1 MNKKLNIAVL
11 LPSLDNKGSLI
22 VAKDIVNNTIL
33 DYPDFANF
41 TVFYFDEIF
50 GLDLNCDCKQ
60 INYKGNFLFENF
72 DIIHSHGYRPDLYLA
87 KRLSKID
94 GKIISTIHCDVFD
107 YFKIIYNYFISI
119 FFGKKW
125 INALKKKNLVIT
137 LTKFH
142 YYKYAKFINQDKLKV
157 IYNSRLID
165 NDPIPKTDID
175 FFQSLRKKYINH
187 NIIGAFAVLTPVKGL
202 DQVIKA
208 LPNLKKHLFIVMGEG
223 PEMKKLKALSIK
235 LGVSDRVFFLGYKKD
250 ANRYM
255 KFIDVYVQPSHT
267 EAFPLSLI
275 EACYSGVSS
284 VCSNIP
290 VLEEVYTDDEVT
302 FFELDNIKS
311 LQYGIE
317 RATKEK
323 ATLGANAK
331 SKTLNSYSMKQMVEN
346 YMNVY
351 KDLVK

>member
-1 MNKKLNIAVL
+1 
-11 LPSLDNKGSLI
+11 
-22 VAKDIVNNTIL
+22 
-33 DYPDFANF
+33 
-41 TVFYFDEIF
+41 
-50 GLDLNCDCKQ
+50 
-60 INYKGNFLFENF
+60 
-72 DIIHSHGYRPDLYLA
+72 
-87 KRLSKID
+87 
-94 GKIISTIHCDVFD
+94 
-107 YFKIIYNYFISI
+107 
-119 FFGKKW
+119 
-125 INALKKKNLVIT
+125 
-137 LTKFH
+137 
-142 YYKYAKFINQDKLKV
+142 
-157 IYNSRLID
+157 
-165 NDPIPKTDID
+165 
-175 FFQSLRKKYINH
+175 
-187 NIIGAFAVLTPVKGL
+187 
-202 DQVIKA
+202 
-208 LPNLKKHLFIVMGEG
+208 
-223 PEMKKLKALSIK
+223 
-235 LGVSDRVFFLGYKKD
+235 
-250 ANRYM
+250 M